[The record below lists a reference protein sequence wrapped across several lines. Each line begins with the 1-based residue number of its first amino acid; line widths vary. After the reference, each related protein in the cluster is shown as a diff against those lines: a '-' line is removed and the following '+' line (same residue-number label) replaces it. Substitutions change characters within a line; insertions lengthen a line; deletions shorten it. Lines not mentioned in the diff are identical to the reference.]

1 MFAFRYLLAF
11 NADKK
16 KNKKKHS
23 VVCMVTACDLSRRL
37 LCFPSN
43 QMMKDVVRG
52 AERQIDRLSLRL
64 ARNMQLL
71 HLVLTRELRSFSG
84 DIVPTL
90 FPCPPLPSPYEA
102 CFTFSSL
109 SLQSLHLSTSLFAL
123 SPPSSPIFLSSVTR
137 KRGLSEPQPVRWKVA
152 HNAYRRAG

>member
-1 MFAFRYLLAF
+1 MLI
-11 NADKK
+11 KK
-16 KNKKKHS
+16 KQKKKHS
-23 VVCMVTACDLSRRL
+23 VVRMVTACDLSRRL
-37 LCFPSN
+37 LCFLSN

-90 FPCPPLPSPYEA
+90 FPLPPSPVPLRGL
-102 CFTFSSL
+102 FHLFLTFPSISTSVHLPIRSL
-109 SLQSLHLSTSLFAL
+109 SPVFSHIPLLRHQKERPLRTSARPME
-123 SPPSSPIFLSSVTR
+123 SGT
-137 KRGLSEPQPVRWKVA
+137 
-152 HNAYRRAG
+152 

>member
-1 MFAFRYLLAF
+1 MLI
-11 NADKK
+11 KK
-16 KNKKKHS
+16 HKKTHS
-23 VVCMVTACDLSRRL
+23 VVRMVTACDLSRRL
-37 LCFPSN
+37 LCFLSN

-52 AERQIDRLSLRL
+52 AERQIDRLSLHL

-71 HLVLTRELRSFSG
+71 HLVLTRELRSFWE
-84 DIVPTL
+84 IL
-90 FPCPPLPSPYEA
+90 CQHFFLCPPLPSPYEA

-123 SPPSSPIFLSSVTR
+123 SPPSSPIFLSSVTG

-152 HNAYRRAG
+152 HSAYRRAG